1 MTLISFE
8 QFGYSKPDAREN
20 KRSENQ
26 KKKKD
31 IEVLK
36 HQTEDLEV
44 LQNIKWTTLAS
55 YSIRVEDT

>member
-26 KKKKD
+26 KKKND
-31 IEVLK
+31 NAVLTNLIIDNNFQAFPSWPMK
-36 HQTEDLEV
+36 SVSDLV
-44 LQNIKWTTLAS
+44 
-55 YSIRVEDT
+55 